1 MPLRNLLFFILLF
14 TSLFGMAQTDSL
26 SFSDREKQHRY
37 NYNFKY
43 ELPITAVAAG
53 ITLYNFTQIY
63 SKDRVPNER
72 VMSID
77 RANVNRFDRGAAGNF
92 DEDAEKISDMIFY
105 GSVPVPLL
113 VFGIDPKIR
122 KDYLRVSLLYLQA
135 MSFTGVVY
143 STSHQLNDRRRPYVY
158 NTELDISE
166 RNRGASQNSFIAGH
180 PALVG
185 TATFFM
191 AKVYADYHPESAF
204 KWVMYGLAGASTYAT
219 AHLRVKAG
227 QHFPTD
233 VMVGSLVGAAS
244 GFLVPYFH
252 KNKLFKDPNLGLM
265 PITGEYHGLSLSY
278 TF

>member
-1 MPLRNLLFFILLF
+1 MPIKNLLIY
-14 TSLFGMAQTDSL
+14 SLFFSFFYGAAQTDSL
-26 SFSDREKQHRY
+26 LVEKKEKQHLY

-53 ITLYNFTQIY
+53 VTLFNFTKIY
-63 SKDRVPNER
+63 SKDRVPDER
-72 VMSID
+72 VMRID
-77 RANVNRFDRGAAGNF
+77 RNDVNRFDRGAAGNF

-113 VFGIDPKIR
+113 VFGLDPKIR

-166 RNRGASQNSFIAGH
+166 RTRGASQNSFIAGH

-191 AKVYADYHPESAF
+191 AKVYADYHPDSAF

-233 VMVGSLVGAAS
+233 AIVGSVVGAAS